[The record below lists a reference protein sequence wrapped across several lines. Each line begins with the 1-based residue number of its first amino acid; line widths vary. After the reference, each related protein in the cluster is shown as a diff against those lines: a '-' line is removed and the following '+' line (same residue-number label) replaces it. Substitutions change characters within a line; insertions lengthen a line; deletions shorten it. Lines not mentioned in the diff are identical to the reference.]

1 MGSGPGQRVARLA
14 QGVGGRGRR
23 RHAVAFLAYGIRIA
37 MGSVWDGVGLVVPVT
52 VTEVTV

>member
-37 MGSVWDGVGLVVPVT
+37 MGSVWEDVGLVVPVT